1 MTIANSLGVSFAV
14 KSVDQK
20 ARRFA
25 GLASTWDLD
34 LGNDVIH
41 KGAFAKT
48 LSDWRQAKRKVVH
61 LLDSHK
67 HASTD
72 DVLGKMIDARETDV
86 GLEAEF
92 EMRDTQKSR
101 DALNAIEGGF
111 LDGLSIGY
119 QPIAFTH
126 EKSNGNTIRHLT
138 EIKLHEISLVAFP
151 MNEGAR
157 VDPSSVKSLIDAA
170 KAGQLTDDQKAE
182 LLALLQPAATTPAA
196 ATSTG
201 STPTAQEPEALKGL
215 APDDPLRIAMSAKLR
230 GLKLRSLTR

>member
-1 MTIANSLGVSFAV
+1 MIPNALGVSFAV

-41 KGAFAKT
+41 KGAFSKT
-48 LSDWRQAKRKVVH
+48 LNDWRQSKRKVVH

-72 DVLGKMIDARETDV
+72 DILGKMVDAQETDV

-92 EMRDTQKSR
+92 ELRDTQKSR

-119 QPIAFTH
+119 QPIAYTH
-126 EKSNGNTIRHLT
+126 EKSGGTTVRHLT

-157 VDPSSVKSLIDAA
+157 VDPSSVKSLLDAA
-170 KAGQLTDDQKAE
+170 KAGQLTHDEWAE
-182 LLALLQPAATTPAA
+182 LLALHKAADTESQPETTPDA
-196 ATSTG
+196 
-201 STPTAQEPEALKGL
+201 PKGI
-215 APDDPLRIAMSAKLR
+215 APDDPRRIALEHELR
-230 GLKLRSLTR
+230 ALQLRRIR